1 MIERAV
7 AEHERGNVPARLQQI
22 VRRRLPSDAAYRPT
36 NCGSATSLE
45 LPGWTRDGFRPMAT
59 GST

>member
-22 VRRRLPSDAAYRPT
+22 VRRRLPSDQLRIGDVA
-36 NCGSATSLE
+36 G
-45 LPGWTRDGFRPMAT
+45 AT
-59 GST
+59 GVDAGRLSSDGNRVHLS